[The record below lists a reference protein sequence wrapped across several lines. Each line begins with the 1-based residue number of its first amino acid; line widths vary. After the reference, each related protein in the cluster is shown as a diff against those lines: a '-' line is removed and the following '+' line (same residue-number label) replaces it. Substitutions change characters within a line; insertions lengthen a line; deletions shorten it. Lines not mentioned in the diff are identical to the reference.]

1 MGARLFDALS
11 ADARTMRGPR
21 GEHLLIDCG
30 GELVRLDVIDGT
42 MAAGPVA
49 LRFDL
54 TDDDR
59 LDAQIAVIETLR
71 AAVAAGPRHGRLARR
86 LLALQA
92 VDARDTGASLK
103 ETADILLGPGDWP
116 GDGEH
121 RKSYVRRL
129 LDAGSR
135 MIRSGPR
142 KILNAN

>member
-1 MGARLFDALS
+1 MDVRLFDTLS
-11 ADARTMRGPR
+11 AEVRMMRGLR
-21 GEHLLIDCG
+21 GEHLLIDRG
-30 GELVRLDVIDGT
+30 DELVRLDVIDST
-42 MAAGPVA
+42 TAAGPVT

-54 TDDDR
+54 ADDDR
-59 LDAQIAVIETLR
+59 LDTQIAVIRTLR
-71 AAVAAGPRHGRLARR
+71 AAVASGPRHGRLARR

-92 VDARDTGASLK
+92 VEARNAGASLK

-142 KILNAN
+142 EILNMN